1 MKEKKN
7 KTTEKKKKTSKKTSK
22 SDALKNQI
30 EELKQEVDNLKS
42 ESEKSKEKN
51 IRLLAEFDNY
61 RRRSVNER
69 QNLSK
74 YSAEAFVKDLLPVLD
89 DFDRT
94 MESVKEDNPVLEGVQ
109 MIKTKLD
116 KILEDHGIDNFNS
129 IGEEFDPNLHEA
141 LMNQE
146 TDDKKDGIILNEFE
160 KGYKYHDKILRHAKV
175 VVSKA
180 KQEA

>member
-1 MKEKKN
+1 MKEKKTDLQKKNN
-7 KTTEKKKKTSKKTSK
+7 KTLKKKTIQT
-22 SDALKNQI
+22 
-30 EELKQEVDNLKS
+30 ELKQKIKNLNLDIESIKS
-42 ESEKSKEKN
+42 ESEKYKEKN

-61 RRRSVNER
+61 RRRSVTER

-74 YSAEAFVKDLLPVLD
+74 YSAEEFVKDLLPILD

-94 MESVKEDNPVLEGVQ
+94 LDNLKEDNPLLEGVQ
-109 MIKTKLD
+109 MIKAKLI
-116 KILEDHGIDNFNS
+116 KILEDHGIEPFIS
-129 IGEEFDPNLHEA
+129 IGKEFDPNLHEA

-146 TDDKKDGIILNEFE
+146 TVEEKEGIILNEFE

-175 VVSKA
+175 VVSKI